1 MVTDRPGSK
10 QASASPRNARG
21 PGCKGGLGDSVSSC
35 WPPRSWGSQ
44 GARSTGGFPMS
55 ADRHRQD
62 GGQDS
67 DGGSAGY
74 VPPATRPICHADPAE
89 LSTDREIHRPTGLR
103 RASSRT
109 TSYTASAL
117 QMGAPT
123 APLQLQQLTLSG
135 LILNLPLRADSSG
148 SNFTS
153 LCLHLLACETAIMT
167 GPLRLKPWAEPGT
180 AVVGAE

>member
-1 MVTDRPGSK
+1 MHVVQGAKEGWETVFPAAGLPG
-10 QASASPRNARG
+10 AGARRG
-21 PGCKGGLGDSVSSC
+21 PG
-35 WPPRSWGSQ
+35 
-44 GARSTGGFPMS
+44 STGGFPMS

-89 LSTDREIHRPTGLR
+89 LSTDREIHRPTGLG